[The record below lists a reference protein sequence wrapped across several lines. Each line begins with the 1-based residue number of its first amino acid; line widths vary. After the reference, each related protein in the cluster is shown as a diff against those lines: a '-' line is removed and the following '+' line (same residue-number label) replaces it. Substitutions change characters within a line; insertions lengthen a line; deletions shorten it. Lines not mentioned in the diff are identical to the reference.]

1 MGQEEKTMAKYCTK
15 CGRKLEDGEVCNCT
29 SQSAGSTQNAE
40 QQAGA
45 GQQQYQQG
53 QSGATQQQYQQGQ
66 TGAVQ
71 QQYQQGQPGSQQQ
84 YYQQGQPG
92 GTTKESE
99 WINRQKDVII
109 SGTKNMFSEII
120 PILKAPVSRVREISA
135 AGSSAGLQ
143 LIIAK
148 AVIFLVVMLIAM
160 LVISSRIREIS
171 YGFVTIDMPYFQLI
185 LLTLLLTAGVDLL
198 EAVLLKSITGA
209 FKGMT
214 NVNTMFNVI
223 GGRCIY
229 DTIVFLLVIILG
241 IISWN
246 AAFVVLI
253 FATPISVYIQ
263 FSAYQG
269 CVRMS
274 ENRRPYAYFLTK
286 LCMSVISFLVV
297 YLIIRNYISTI
308 MNYILY

>member
-1 MGQEEKTMAKYCTK
+1 MGQEEKTMVKYCTK
-15 CGRKLEDGEVCNCT
+15 CGRKLEEGEVCNCT
-29 SQSAGSTQNAE
+29 SQNAGSTQNTG
-40 QQAGA
+40 QQAA
-45 GQQQYQQG
+45 QG
-53 QSGATQQQYQQGQ
+53 QQQYQQGQ
-66 TGAVQ
+66 TGAAQ

-143 LIIAK
+143 MIIAK

-160 LVISSRIREIS
+160 LVISSRIREMS
-171 YGFVTIDMPYFQLI
+171 YGFITIDMPYFQLI